1 MDFLFIFAHMELLN
15 MKKILLMAA
24 LAACAT
30 MACAKAPKGESIEL
44 KSAKKTVLNVTV
56 DGRPLKVTW
65 YVDNYVRYP
74 NWPEDQLINIY
85 IPENATKASPI
96 LFHVNNSGWLSNPYP
111 KNTVVEGRD
120 YDGTNDKTGAA
131 LREGF
136 VVVSYGC
143 RSRANAPVEG
153 EYLGHSPATMTDT
166 KAAIRYLRHNR
177 KSLPAGDTDR
187 IIITGTSGGGALSTV
202 IAASGNSPDY
212 YPSLYEIG
220 AAGVTRLKD
229 GTYVSDPA
237 FGDEVFAVIGY
248 CPITDLEHSCA
259 GYEWLFGRTREVMYL
274 TGEMKYSQADE
285 KTILAG
291 SKELAALY
299 GPYVDGL
306 GLKDEQGKSIDSG
319 NLRYYIEKLMREE
332 IEKTL
337 AEVGPEQ
344 MKKDIEAEIRQR
356 GPGGRGGRAG
366 GPGTDQ
372 ARQAAAQTAAAAP
385 VQHRVNNGWL
395 TFNEDGSYNYD
406 LEKHLYYVAKYTT
419 LKVAPAFSNKGL
431 YGGGGQNEDTLF
443 GTPGQEYSPFNP
455 YSWNHDKAQ
464 NGAGLDETGLTWD
477 EFMQTEAG
485 KDLMLQAKM
494 ACAIDYLVEGKV
506 DTAPYWYVRHGMD
519 DRDNSFAVETT
530 LFYAVKGNAKVRDA
544 NVGFAWLKPH
554 SGDYDIPEAFAWL
567 MDVLSRAE

>member
-1 MDFLFIFAHMELLN
+1 
-15 MKKILLMAA
+15 MKKILLAAA

-30 MACAKAPKGESIEL
+30 MACAKPSKGESIEL
-44 KSAKKTVLNVTV
+44 KNARKTVLNVTV
-56 DGRPLKVTW
+56 DGQPLKVTW
-65 YVDNYVRYP
+65 YADNYVRYP
-74 NWPEDQLINIY
+74 NRPEDQLINIY
-85 IPENATKASPI
+85 VPENATKASPI
-96 LFHVNNSGWLSNPYP
+96 LFHVNNGGWQANSYP
-111 KNTVVEGRD
+111 TNTVMDGKE

-143 RSRANAPVEG
+143 RSRANAPVDG
-153 EYLGHSPATMTDT
+153 KYLGHSPATMTDT

-177 KSLPAGDTDR
+177 KALPAGNTDR

-237 FGDEVFAVIGY
+237 SGDEVFAVIGY

-259 GYEWLFGRTREVMYL
+259 GYEWLFGHTREVMYL
-274 TGEMKYSQADE
+274 TGEMNYSQADE

-291 SKELAALY
+291 SRELAAMY

-306 GLKDEQGKSIDSG
+306 GLKDEQGNSINSG
-319 NLRYYIEKLMREE
+319 NLRSYIEKLMREE

-356 GPGGRGGRAG
+356 GRGGRMGGAG
-366 GPGTDQ
+366 D
-372 ARQAAAQTAAAAP
+372 ARQGSAAAAP

-395 TFNEDGSYNYD
+395 TFHEDGTYDYD
-406 LEKHLYYVAKYTT
+406 LEKHLYYLAKYTT
-419 LKVAPAFSNKGL
+419 LKVVSAFSNRGL

-443 GTPGQEYSPFNP
+443 GTPDQEYTPFTQ
-455 YSWNHDKAQ
+455 YSWNHDAAR
-464 NGAGLDETGLTWD
+464 NGGGLDETGMTWD
-477 EFMQTEAG
+477 RFVQTEAG
-485 KDLMLQAKM
+485 KELLLQAKM
-494 ACAIDYLVEGKV
+494 ACTIDYLVEGKA

-567 MDVLSRAE
+567 KDVLSQADRTP